1 MIRIEMVC
9 MKMIRVETTI
19 DLVLV
24 TGIEE
29 GGEAMKVGAGVEM
42 GTQIEIE
49 IEIEVEI
56 EIDAIAGVEAEVG
69 VGVGVGIE
77 VGLCVLDRKQGQ
89 VL

>member
-9 MKMIRVETTI
+9 MEMIRVCMEMIRVETTT
-19 DLVLV
+19 DPVLV
-24 TGIEE
+24 TEIEE

-49 IEIEVEI
+49 IEIE
-56 EIDAIAGVEAEVG
+56 IDAIAGVEAEVG

-77 VGLCVLDRKQGQ
+77 VG
-89 VL
+89 

>member
-9 MKMIRVETTI
+9 MEMIRVCMEMIRVETTI

-24 TGIEE
+24 TEIEE

-49 IEIEVEI
+49 IEI
-56 EIDAIAGVEAEVG
+56 DAIAGVEAE